1 MASRAEID
9 AEAKRPMAFFPHDA
23 NAHSDIKCRRLLR
36 RGGAEAY
43 GRWWLLCEQLAATN
57 EHRLAIDT
65 EEDAELIAEELQ
77 LDSADELMEFLAM
90 LKRVGLVEMPGN
102 GYVWSSRMM
111 RNAEYFGEKRANG
124 KRGGRPKKTT
134 SEKGG

>member
-1 MASRAEID
+1 
-9 AEAKRPMAFFPHDA
+9 
-23 NAHSDIKCRRLLR
+23 
-36 RGGAEAY
+36 
-43 GRWWLLCEQLAATN
+43 
-57 EHRLAIDT
+57 
-65 EEDAELIAEELQ
+65 
-77 LDSADELMEFLAM
+77 MEFLAM
-90 LKRVGLVEMPGN
+90 LKSVGLVEMPGN

>member
-9 AEAKRPMAFFPHDA
+9 AEAKHPMAFFPHDA
-23 NAHSDIKCRRLLR
+23 SAHRDIKCRRLIK
-36 RGGAEAY
+36 RGGVEAY
-43 GRWWLLCEQLAATN
+43 GRWWLLCETLAET
-57 EHRLAIDT
+57 EGHRLKIDT

-111 RNAEYFGEKRANG
+111 RNAEYFGERRANG
-124 KRGGRPKKTT
+124 KKGGRPKKAT
-134 SEKGG
+134 